1 MQVIWKSSVIDCH
14 YINHAW
20 PVFARFASLLSC
32 GRPFLHLQNL
42 FSSRTLYKLFPFY
55 FFFGQW
61 KWLCYFLPECN
72 RTSESHFAN
81 IFFDAEWCFINVA
94 GKLHMPRWSYR
105 ENNSCGGVFLNLFF
119 FYRDFNAPRKPCLGL
134 IQAGWTLNIITSFQD
149 YRSMSMIYLIP
160 RDLCYICLTRK
171 YFPDPTLPRISILL
185 WLYVLILHSCL
196 SINHLSRHT
205 LLKIP
210 KWKRSRW
217 ITVVGCLCRAQFL
230 FFWVPSWIVP
240 PTRSISIH

>member
-1 MQVIWKSSVIDCH
+1 MWGC
-14 YINHAW
+14 
-20 PVFARFASLLSC
+20 
-32 GRPFLHLQNL
+32 
-42 FSSRTLYKLFPFY
+42 
-55 FFFGQW
+55 FF
-61 KWLCYFLPECN
+61 KPL
-72 RTSESHFAN
+72 
-81 IFFDAEWCFINVA
+81 
-94 GKLHMPRWSYR
+94 
-105 ENNSCGGVFLNLFF
+105 F
-119 FYRDFNAPRKPCLGL
+119 FYRDFNAPRKSCLGL

-149 YRSMSMIYLIP
+149 YRSMSMIYLIS